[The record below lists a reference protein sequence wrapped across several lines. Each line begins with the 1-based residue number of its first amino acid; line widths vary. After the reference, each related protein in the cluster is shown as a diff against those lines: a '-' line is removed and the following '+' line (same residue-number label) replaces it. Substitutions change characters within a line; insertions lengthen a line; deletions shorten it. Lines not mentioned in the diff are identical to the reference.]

1 MQKDM
6 YFKKAKFIALSICAS
21 VSILCGVEGSHLSS
35 DANSTNLGEIVVSAS
50 GFRQDIRQAPASIS
64 TLDNKEISSGSFTSL
79 HDIANKMPGVSV
91 IAGDDGPA
99 SGISIRGM
107 ESSQTLVLIDGKR
120 VSSAAANPKG
130 GAGDMNSNFIPPAGA
145 IERIEVIRGP
155 MSSLYGSDAVG
166 GVINIITK
174 KNFSK
179 FSGSA
184 AISTTIQ
191 DHEGIGDGKMG
202 EAYVNI
208 PFGQYAALQLWG
220 YKKLRDEDGYKG
232 GYQKSDKSD
241 SNAKL
246 WLTPDENNKFYV
258 QTGRQNHD
266 YSRTLGKTAV
276 YPNARGLNHYKYKR
290 ENHGVGYLGE
300 FESLSADIS
309 YFWDK
314 TRRTSIFDSLSPA
327 IVKNRNFNSKFTT
340 YLGIN
345 TLTFGYDFSKQDVQ
359 TTFIVSNANR
369 QNLRSPQ
376 RFSMN
381 EHAGFL
387 EDEIE
392 ILENTLFLTLGGRL
406 THNEYF
412 GNHFSPRAYATF
424 NIGDTWTIKGGV
436 ATGYKTP
443 NVNQI
448 SPEVGTIQGG
458 WRIIDFGNK
467 DLKPEKS
474 TTYEIGLYYDNA
486 DDLRG
491 NITLF
496 KNDFKDKI
504 LDTDGSNINRIP
516 AYGGCAG
523 APSVNCPGWGTYFN
537 IEGAEVYGVELSGDY
552 DITKRLNFKANY
564 TYSHSEIET
573 GDPTIYT
580 PNGAVKFS
588 QTNLSRLDGKSLT
601 ATPKHAAHATLSYR
615 PIAPLSTFIGL
626 NYESDLTS
634 VQFGPGNRVSKNDKK
649 LFTTDL
655 GAQYDLNNNLSLN
668 LTAYNIFD
676 NVRYDEGLAD
686 DGNYYWY
693 PEEGRRFW
701 FKVNAK
707 W

>member
-191 DHEGIGDGKMG
+191 DHEGIGNGKMG

-266 YSRTLGKTAV
+266 YSRTLG
-276 YPNARGLNHYKYKR
+276 
-290 ENHGVGYLGE
+290 
-300 FESLSADIS
+300 
-309 YFWDK
+309 
-314 TRRTSIFDSLSPA
+314 
-327 IVKNRNFNSKFTT
+327 
-340 YLGIN
+340 
-345 TLTFGYDFSKQDVQ
+345 
-359 TTFIVSNANR
+359 
-369 QNLRSPQ
+369 
-376 RFSMN
+376 
-381 EHAGFL
+381 
-387 EDEIE
+387 
-392 ILENTLFLTLGGRL
+392 
-406 THNEYF
+406 
-412 GNHFSPRAYATF
+412 
-424 NIGDTWTIKGGV
+424 
-436 ATGYKTP
+436 
-443 NVNQI
+443 
-448 SPEVGTIQGG
+448 
-458 WRIIDFGNK
+458 
-467 DLKPEKS
+467 
-474 TTYEIGLYYDNA
+474 
-486 DDLRG
+486 
-491 NITLF
+491 
-496 KNDFKDKI
+496 
-504 LDTDGSNINRIP
+504 
-516 AYGGCAG
+516 
-523 APSVNCPGWGTYFN
+523 
-537 IEGAEVYGVELSGDY
+537 
-552 DITKRLNFKANY
+552 
-564 TYSHSEIET
+564 
-573 GDPTIYT
+573 
-580 PNGAVKFS
+580 
-588 QTNLSRLDGKSLT
+588 
-601 ATPKHAAHATLSYR
+601 
-615 PIAPLSTFIGL
+615 
-626 NYESDLTS
+626 
-634 VQFGPGNRVSKNDKK
+634 
-649 LFTTDL
+649 
-655 GAQYDLNNNLSLN
+655 
-668 LTAYNIFD
+668 
-676 NVRYDEGLAD
+676 
-686 DGNYYWY
+686 
-693 PEEGRRFW
+693 
-701 FKVNAK
+701 
-707 W
+707 

>member
-1 MQKDM
+1 VRAIYKLSLIV
-6 YFKKAKFIALSICAS
+6 AIATAGISGEIEKQDKS
-21 VSILCGVEGSHLSS
+21 V
-35 DANSTNLGEIVVSAS
+35 NLGEITVVSAT
-50 GFRQDIRQAPASIS
+50 GYRQNIQDAPASIS
-64 TLDNKEISSGSFTSL
+64 VLTQKEIQKRNYQDISAMVEDLPSAFTATL
-79 HDIANKMPGVSV
+79 GA
-91 IAGDDGPA
+91 A
-99 SGISIRGM
+99 SRKGISLRGL
-107 ESSQTLVLIDGKR
+107 SQKYTKILIDGKPAT
-120 VSSAAANPKG
+120 SDSAYKG
-130 GAGDMNSNFIPPAGA
+130 LRSIGNSQNFLPPANT

-191 DHEGIGDGKMG
+191 DHEGIGNGKMG

-359 TTFIVSNANR
+359 TTFIVSNASR

-392 ILENTLFLTLGGRL
+392 ILENTLFLTFGGRL

-424 NIGDTWTIKGGV
+424 NIDDTWTIKGGV

-552 DITKRLNFKANY
+552 DITKKLNFKANY

-573 GDPTIYT
+573 GDPTINT

-626 NYESDLTS
+626 NYESELTS

-655 GAQYDLNNNLSLN
+655 GAQYDLNDNLSLN